1 MLTFQCFMNTQE
13 MGGCLLVC
21 FYNKSLDH
29 NNTSVFISN
38 LFPLGDPLSMLPLG
52 IALGKQCGGHAV
64 IVAVA
69 SIRGLDGVAVELEK
83 FERVIYWV

>member
-1 MLTFQCFMNTQE
+1 MFYEYSGN
-13 MGGCLLVC
+13 GGCLLVC
-21 FYNKSLDH
+21 FYNKLLDH
-29 NNTSVFISN
+29 NDTSVFISN

-64 IVAVA
+64 IVDVA
-69 SIRGLDGVAVELEK
+69 AIRGLDGVAVELEK

>member
-13 MGGCLLVC
+13 MGGCLLVR
-21 FYNKSLDH
+21 FYKKSMDH
-29 NNTSVFISN
+29 NDTFVYSSN

-64 IVAVA
+64 IVDVA
-69 SIRGLDGVAVELEK
+69 AIRGLDGVAVELEK